1 MAESIHITTTP
12 TTGTQTVAKG
22 QINAIRAG
30 IRAAASSNPQGVEHG
45 QRCGELAD
53 AVCADFG
60 VASISDIPADC
71 FPAVMRAVAEMAVP
85 KRRQGPIEFRLRACK
100 TALDDTVASIL
111 QARRDVATFRREAE
125 ATLMEPLKNA
135 LEVDGKGN
143 LEAVVQ
149 DGVGT
154 LLAMPLLDI
163 EHELDRIQSTLQVLS
178 TRLPAIG
185 RALDERRPAPLTLG
199 AD

>member
-1 MAESIHITTTP
+1 MANETHIITTP
-12 TTGTQTVAKG
+12 ATGTQTVAKS
-22 QINAIRAG
+22 QVNAIRAG

-45 QRCGELAD
+45 QRCEELAE

-60 VASISDIPADC
+60 VASVSDIPADC

-85 KRRQGPIEFRLRACK
+85 KRRQGQLEARLRDAK
-100 TALDDTVASIL
+100 ERLGDALADL
-111 QARRDVATFRREAE
+111 LKARRGISVFRREVE
-125 ATLMEPLKNA
+125 ATLTAPLKDA
-135 LEVDGKGN
+135 LDVEGAGV

-154 LLAMPLLDI
+154 LLAMPLLQA
-163 EHELDRIQSTLQVLS
+163 EHELEILHEHLNVLA

-185 RALDERRPAPLTLG
+185 RALDTPASE